1 MINKD
6 KLENLTNEVWKGAI
20 KLRGKFKAKDYPSV
34 ILPMIMIRRIEC
46 VLEENRANFKADII
60 AKDNSYSNKNIAKL
74 HEQDTEKA
82 KAKRAELEKKIKQH
96 EVHKLDFYNKTDWT
110 LKSILADSNTLVETN
125 FRDFLNNFSD
135 NIDEIIDKFEYR
147 QVVTKMVKE
156 KRLSEIIQLVAEEDF
171 SPTRLSNIEMGYVYE
186 NLLQL
191 FSQDDAKDT
200 GEHFTPREVIRIMVD
215 LMEIDFD
222 PETSKEAISIYDP
235 ACGTGGMLS
244 VAKEHLIDKAKTP
257 EGIANTEDLI
267 LLNGQE
273 LLSQNY
279 ALCKADMLLKGE
291 VRSNITNGNSLFPH
305 MESIEDDGDQHANR
319 FFDYMISN
327 PPFGVDWSPY
337 KTHVEKLKGSR
348 YAAGMSPSNDGALLF
363 LLTMIEKMKP
373 VEKGG
378 SKIAI
383 LFNGSPLSNG
393 DATSGESEIRRYIL
407 ENDLLDSI
415 VMIPDQMFYNTG
427 IYTYIWLLNN
437 NKPSH
442 KKNHSL
448 IINARSHFDKEPKS
462 FGKKRYRITNN
473 DRTWIHDQ
481 FEAWEENEECK
492 KFHYTDYAFHKVKVT
507 FWQEDENGKQ
517 MWIEEEFTTQLNNAN
532 IKKAFELFGEFSMKV
547 TVNNDVIQF
556 KYDGKIT
563 FENFVMKALKS
574 RVEVLKDKSL
584 NDIKKWLKNQEMTAT
599 YNHRHYIIDNEYIPF
614 DRTAVNKDVY
624 INACLA
630 KEIDYEIIRW
640 EEFEQLGY
648 EILPNKYFYK
658 YKEPESSEKLIDQF
672 WKLEEE
678 ATRLLNEIREL

>member
-1 MINKD
+1 MINKNR
-6 KLENLTNEVWKGAI
+6 LENLTNEVWKGAI

-46 VLEENRANFKADII
+46 VLEENRANFKKDII
-60 AKDNSYSNKNIAKL
+60 AKDNSFSDENIAKL
-74 HEQDTEKA
+74 HEQDVEKA
-82 KAKRAELEKKIKQH
+82 KAKRAELAKKIKQH
-96 EVHKLDFYNKTDWT
+96 EVHKLDFFNKTDWT
-110 LKSILADSNTLVETN
+110 LKSILADSSTLVETN

-171 SPTRLSNIEMGYVYE
+171 SPSRLSNIEMGYVYE

-222 PETSKEAISIYDP
+222 PETSKEAISLYDP

-244 VAKEHLIDKAKTP
+244 VAKEHLTDKAKTP
-257 EGIANTEDLI
+257 EGIANTEDLV

-291 VRSNITNGNSLFPH
+291 VRSNITNGNSLIPH
-305 MESIEDDGDQHANR
+305 LESIEDDGDQHANR
-319 FFDYMISN
+319 TFDYMISN

-337 KTHVEKLKGSR
+337 KNHVLKLKGSR
-348 YAAGMSPSNDGALLF
+348 YSAGMSPSNDGSLLF
-363 LLTMIEKMKP
+363 LLTMIEKMKTA
-373 VEKGG
+373 ENGG
-378 SKIAI
+378 SKIAV

-393 DATSGESEIRRYIL
+393 DATSGESEIRRHIL

-437 NKPSH
+437 NKPNH
-442 KKNHSL
+442 KKDHTL
-448 IINARSHFDKEPKS
+448 IINAREQYEKEPKS
-462 FGKKRYRITNN
+462 FGKKRFRIMDKN
-473 DRTWIHDQ
+473 RTWIHDQ
-481 FEAWEENEECK
+481 FDAWEENEACK
-492 KFHYTDYAFHKVKVT
+492 KFHYYDFAFHKVKVT

-517 MWIEEEFTTQLNNAN
+517 MWIDEAFTTQLGNTNV
-532 IKKAFELFGEFSMKV
+532 KKAFDLYGDFTMQV
-547 TVNNDVIQF
+547 TVNEHTVDLTF
-556 KYDGKIT
+556 DGET
-563 FENFVMKALKS
+563 AFETLVANAVKPLVA
-574 RVEVLKDKSL
+574 ELKDQKL
-584 NDIKKWLKNQEMTAT
+584 NDIKKWLKVQDKSAT

-614 DRTAVNKDVY
+614 DRTAEDKEAY
-624 INACLA
+624 INAFLA
-630 KEIDYEIIRW
+630 KEIDYEIIAW
-640 EEFEQLGY
+640 EEFEELGY

-658 YKEPESSEKLIDQF
+658 YQEPESSEKLIDQF
-672 WKLEEE
+672 WQLEEE
-678 ATRLLNEIREL
+678 ATGLLNEIREL